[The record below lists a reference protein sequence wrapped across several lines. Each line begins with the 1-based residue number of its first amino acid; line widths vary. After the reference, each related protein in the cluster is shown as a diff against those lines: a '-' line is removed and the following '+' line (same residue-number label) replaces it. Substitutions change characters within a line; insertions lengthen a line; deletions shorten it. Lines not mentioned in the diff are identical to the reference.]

1 MNIKLECH
9 EANHI
14 CDKNQYKEAG
24 FWEKVK
30 LNIHLIYCKACRK
43 YTARNMRLSKAI
55 KDPKVKTM
63 PRNDKQALKEQ
74 LQREI
79 SK

>member
-1 MNIKLECH
+1 MSIFLKCD

-30 LNIHLIYCKACRK
+30 LNIHLIYCRVCRK
-43 YTARNMRLSKAI
+43 YSARNVKLSEAI
-55 KDPKVKTM
+55 KNSNFKTL
-63 PRNDKQALKEQ
+63 PPDQKQALKER
-74 LQREI
+74 LQKEI
-79 SK
+79 AK

>member
-1 MNIKLECH
+1 MSIFLKCD

-30 LNIHLIYCKACRK
+30 LNIHLIYCRVCRK
-43 YTARNMRLSKAI
+43 YSARNVKLSEAI
-55 KDPKVKTM
+55 KNSNFKTLL
-63 PRNDKQALKEQ
+63 PDQKQALKER
-74 LQREI
+74 LQKEI
-79 SK
+79 AK

>member
-14 CDKNQYKEAG
+14 CDKNQYKEASL
-24 FWEKVK
+24 WEKIK
-30 LNIHLIYCKACRK
+30 LNIHLIYCRACRK
-43 YTARNMRLSKAI
+43 YTARNTKLTKRV
-55 KDPKVKTM
+55 KDPRVQHISANEK
-63 PRNDKQALKEQ
+63 DALKERLRQ
-74 LQREI
+74 EM